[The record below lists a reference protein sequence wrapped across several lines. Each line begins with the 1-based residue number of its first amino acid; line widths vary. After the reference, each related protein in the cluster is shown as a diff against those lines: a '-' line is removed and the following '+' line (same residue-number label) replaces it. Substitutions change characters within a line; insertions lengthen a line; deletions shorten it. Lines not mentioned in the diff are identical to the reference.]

1 MCTTCCPPD
10 YNLYMD
16 IQQAINLAIDDRFE
30 SEGIAFA
37 IREQRVHLERRGPE
51 SATARRAAS

>member
-1 MCTTCCPPD
+1 
-10 YNLYMD
+10 MD